1 MSDTTAGAVDRRRV
15 TIAQVAKRAGVSTSA
30 VSHVF
35 NGRPNVSAATA
46 ARIRK
51 AADDLN
57 WRPNLAS
64 RKLSG
69 SAGRSLGLVLARS
82 RDTFQRDPFT
92 MRLIAGLTEPLA
104 AIGWSLSMTL
114 VRAEDEAEVY
124 RQWWT
129 EQRVDGFLLVD
140 VRTDDPRTSL
150 LQHLS
155 APAVMLG
162 SPVPGSTIPAVT
174 VGDADA
180 TEALLDHLG
189 ALGHRRIAR
198 VGDGPTLAHTGS
210 RDARFTAAAGR
221 RGVDALVLDW
231 RAHAEDPVADL
242 LGRLDGA
249 TAIVLDG
256 EAIAAEVIAHAPE
269 LGVRIPDDLS
279 VVAWEDSWVSSIVR
293 PTLTALDAPVEESA
307 RTAVALVERLVR
319 GDEVTD
325 AEVSGRALHVRGS
338 SGPAPSV
345 APTTTPTQ
353 ATRATPTEGDR

>member
-69 SAGRSLGLVLARS
+69 NAGHSLGLVLARS

-104 AIGWSLSMTL
+104 AIGWSLSVTL
-114 VRAEDEAEVY
+114 VQADDEAAVY

-140 VRTDDPRTSL
+140 VRTDDPRIPM
-150 LQHLS
+150 LQHLA

-162 SPVPGSTIPAVT
+162 APIPGSTVPAVT

-180 TEALLDHLG
+180 TESLLDHLG
-189 ALGHRRIAR
+189 SLGHRRIAR
-198 VGDGPTLAHTGS
+198 VGDGPALAHTGA
-210 RDARFTAAAGR
+210 RDARFTAAAAR
-221 RGVDALVLDW
+221 RGVDALVLGW
-231 RAHAEDPVADL
+231 RADAEDPVADL
-242 LGRLDGA
+242 LARLDRA

-269 LGVRIPDDLS
+269 LGVRVPEDLS

-293 PTLTALDAPVEESA
+293 PSLTALDAPVEESA

-319 GDEVTD
+319 GDEVDD
-325 AEVSGRALHVRGS
+325 AEVGGRALHVRGS
-338 SGPAPSV
+338 TGPAPTTAAT
-345 APTTTPTQ
+345 AP
-353 ATRATPTEGDR
+353 

>member
-1 MSDTTAGAVDRRRV
+1 MSDTPAGAVDRRRV
-15 TIAQVAKRAGVSTSA
+15 TIAQVAERAGVSTSA
-30 VSHVF
+30 VSHAF

-82 RDTFQRDPFT
+82 SDTFQRDPFT

-104 AIGWSLSMTL
+104 AIGWSLSVTL
-114 VRAEDEAEVY
+114 VQDDEAAVY

-140 VRTDDPRTSL
+140 VRTDDPRTAL
-150 LQHLS
+150 LTQLS

-162 SPVPGSTIPAVT
+162 APVPGSAIPAVT
-174 VGDADA
+174 VGDGDA
-180 TEALLDHLG
+180 TESLLDHLG
-189 ALGHRRIAR
+189 GLGHRRIAR
-198 VGDGPTLAHTGS
+198 VGDGPTLAHTGA
-210 RDARFTAAAGR
+210 RDTRFTAAAGR
-221 RGVDALVLDW
+221 RGIDALVLGW
-231 RAHAEDPVADL
+231 HAVAEDPVADL

-256 EAIAAEVIAHAPE
+256 EAIAAEVVAHAPE
-269 LGVRIPDDLS
+269 LGVRVPEDLS
-279 VVAWEDSWVSSIVR
+279 VVAWEDSWVSTLVR
-293 PTLTALDAPVEESA
+293 PSLTALDAPVEESA
-307 RTAVALVERLVR
+307 RTAVALVERLAR
-319 GDEVTD
+319 GETVTD
-325 AEVSGRALHVRGS
+325 AQVSGRALHVRGS
-338 SGPAPSV
+338 SGPAPTDTEP
-345 APTTTPTQ
+345 AIPTDGE
-353 ATRATPTEGDR
+353 R

>member
-1 MSDTTAGAVDRRRV
+1 MSESPAVDRRRV

-35 NGRPNVSAATA
+35 NGRSNVSAATA
-46 ARIRK
+46 VRIRK
-51 AADDLN
+51 AADELN

-69 SAGRSLGLVLARS
+69 NAGRSLGLVLARS
-82 RDTFQRDPFT
+82 SDTFQRDPFA

-104 AIGWSLSMTL
+104 AIGWSLSVTL
-114 VRAEDEAEVY
+114 VRAEDEAPVY

-140 VRTDDPRTSL
+140 VRTDDPRTAL
-150 LQHLS
+150 LQHLA

-162 SPVPGSTIPAVT
+162 SPVAGSAIPAVT
-174 VGDADA
+174 VGDAAA

-189 ALGHRRIAR
+189 GLGHRRIAR
-198 VGDGPTLAHTGS
+198 VGDGPDLAHTAA
-210 RDARFTAAAGR
+210 RDVRFAAAAGR
-221 RGVDALVLDW
+221 RGYEGVLLAWHAD
-231 RAHAEDPVADL
+231 AEDPVADL

-256 EAIAAEVIAHAPE
+256 EAIAAEVVAHAPE
-269 LGVRIPDDLS
+269 LGVRVPDDLS

-293 PTLTALDAPVEESA
+293 PALTALDAPVEESA
-307 RTAVALVERLVR
+307 RTAVAMVERLSR
-319 GDEVTD
+319 GEAVTD
-325 AEVSGRALHVRGS
+325 TEVSGRALHVRGS
-338 SGPAPSV
+338 TGPV
-345 APTTTPTQ
+345 PTAGARSTTSSI
-353 ATRATPTEGDR
+353 AATPTEGER